1 MVSWPAAFSGSWS
14 GAHSGE
20 RPASVASSV
29 GVLVS
34 LVSSVGALE
43 RVVGGGGAAVVV
55 LRRAGHQRDQDEGQD
70 GEAGTKAHV
79 RDRRAAARA
88 QTSMS
93 RPGRKPGLTCAA
105 RARRS
110 SRSACQVW
118 PESVRRST

>member
-1 MVSWPAAFSGSWS
+1 MVSWPAAFSGSRS

-29 GVLVS
+29 GALDS
-34 LVSSVGALE
+34 LVSSVGELE
-43 RVVGGGGAAVVV
+43 PVSSEAVVP
-55 LRRAGHQRDQDEGQD
+55 LSSSSRRAGHQRDQDEGQD
-70 GEAGTKAHV
+70 GEAGSQAHG
-79 RDRRAAARA
+79 RDRRGLGP

-93 RPGRKPGLTCAA
+93 RPGRKPGVTCAA